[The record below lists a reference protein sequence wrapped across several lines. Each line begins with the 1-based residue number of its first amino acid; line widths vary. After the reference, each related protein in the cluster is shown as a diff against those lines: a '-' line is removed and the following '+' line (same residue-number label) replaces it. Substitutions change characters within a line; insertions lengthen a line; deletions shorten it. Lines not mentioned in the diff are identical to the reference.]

1 MWHRAG
7 LLFNQI
13 HTFIRLHASS
23 MVVAGICFELKKKKL
38 KMVDISKFCMFINYY
53 DSLIYLYLS
62 LVCWNCS
69 DFLYM
74 FYDLLFVFKCQC
86 LQYLGTFFKG
96 NENYECFFML
106 KVLKQNMFTLKL
118 HV

>member
-13 HTFIRLHASS
+13 HTFIRFHASS
-23 MVVAGICFELKKKKL
+23 MVVAGICFELKKKKK
-38 KMVDISKFCMFINYY
+38 KMEMVYSEFLNSVCSSIIMILWFIYI
-53 DSLIYLYLS
+53 LLS
-62 LVCWNCS
+62 LVGWNCS
-69 DFLYM
+69 EFLYM

-106 KVLKQNMFTLKL
+106 KVL
-118 HV
+118 